1 MDFKLVVAG
10 IGGQGVIY
18 AAKVLSQAAL
28 ARGERV
34 IASENHG
41 MSQRGGSVLAH
52 VKIGG
57 SELPLIRHATA
68 DMLIAFDR
76 IEALRNLTF
85 ARPGGSVFING
96 HQPLETM
103 VLKRLNELNINV
115 YMLDADVCAREL
127 STAAVTNLIMLGFAA
142 AHTHWPFTLNDLE
155 NAVRAIGPVRAV
167 DLNLRALARGYA
179 SPNLLN
185 VIRHETV

>member
-1 MDFKLVVAG
+1 MDFKLVIAG

-85 ARPGGSVFING
+85 ARSGGSVFING
-96 HQPLETM
+96 HQSLETM
-103 VLKRLNELNINV
+103 VLKRLNELNIDV

-142 AHTHWPFTLNDLE
+142 VHADWPFTLNDLE

>member
-28 ARGERV
+28 ARGEHV
-34 IASENHG
+34 IVSENHG

-68 DMLIAFDR
+68 DALIALDR

-85 ARPGGSVFING
+85 ARSGGSVFING
-96 HQPLETM
+96 HQPLETL

-115 YMLDADVCAREL
+115 YTLDADACAREFG
-127 STAAVTNLIMLGFAA
+127 TAAVMNLIMLGFAA
-142 AHTHWPFTLNDLE
+142 AQADWHFTVNDLE
-155 NAVRAIGPVRAV
+155 DAVRAIGPVRAV

-179 SPNLLN
+179 SSNLLDA
-185 VIRHETV
+185 IPHETV

>member
-28 ARGERV
+28 ARSEHV
-34 IASENHG
+34 IVSENHG

-57 SELPLIRHATA
+57 SESPLIRHATA
-68 DMLIAFDR
+68 DVLIAFDR
-76 IEALRNLTF
+76 VEALRNLTF
-85 ARPGGSVFING
+85 ARSGGSVFING
-96 HQPLETM
+96 HQSLETT
-103 VLKRLNELNINV
+103 VLKRLKELNIDV
-115 YMLDADVCAREL
+115 YMLDANACAREL
-127 STAAVTNLIMLGFAA
+127 GTAAVTNLIMLGFAA
-142 AHTHWPFTLNDLE
+142 ARAAWPFTLVDLE
-155 NAVRAIGPVRAV
+155 DAVRAIGPVRAV
-167 DLNLRALARGYA
+167 DLNLRALGRGYA

-185 VIRHETV
+185 DIPHETV